1 MGRMWENL
9 QASQLIEEFGRREPE
24 ALSHAPAPTKAQM
37 DTLFAEP
44 PTKCTVDCGGTP
56 EEIAAQSQM
65 QKWLQDIANVAT
77 DESFVG
83 YTPASEQELG
93 AEVQLMRVLF
103 RTGEWHEVDNAWQ
116 AGLLPEGQ
124 VVRRKSDALTAIVLR
139 SYSVVALLWPAK
151 QVAMRL
157 WTADLEVQELRW
169 VVCFDIA
176 TFEVI
181 PCEWAS
187 PLHLILE
194 DAIIINHARD
204 VCHGCNQS
212 HSPRLAS
219 LWCSAVRR
227 SARACSVDLG
237 ARSAQIDDTSV
248 SVHVVIYVVLVVL

>member
-1 MGRMWENL
+1 MWDNL
-9 QASQLIEEFGRREPE
+9 QASRLIEEFGRREPE
-24 ALSHAPAPTKAQM
+24 TLSHAPAPTKAQI

-44 PTKCTVDCGGTP
+44 LTKCTVDSGGTP
-56 EEIAAQSQM
+56 DGIAAQSQM
-65 QKWLQDIANVAT
+65 QKWLEDIANVAT

-83 YTPASEQELG
+83 YTPASEQELA

-124 VVRRKSDALTAIVLR
+124 LVRRKSDSLTAIVLR
-139 SYSVVALLWPAK
+139 SYAAAALLWPAK

-169 VVCFDIA
+169 VVCFDIV

-181 PCEWAS
+181 PCGWAS

-194 DAIIINHARD
+194 VTIIINHARD
-204 VCHGCNQS
+204 MWHGCTQS
-212 HSPRLAS
+212 
-219 LWCSAVRR
+219 
-227 SARACSVDLG
+227 
-237 ARSAQIDDTSV
+237 
-248 SVHVVIYVVLVVL
+248 